1 MSKSITIPTDRGS
14 RVIVEING
22 VQYIYAAGST
32 VTVPDAV
39 AACIA
44 DSVAMK
50 PGGYRESKFDEAHE
64 SLEARVE
71 ALEAGGGGGSELPTV
86 TSDDNGDVLTV
97 VEGAWAKA
105 APAGGG
111 VLVVTDTEG
120 TLNKTWQEIHDA
132 GFAVGYGISE
142 TADGLCISSSVGE
155 EGGIYYIGF
164 LDLANIAVDMR
175 IYVTDSA
182 SGYPALSSD

>member
-1 MSKSITIPTDRGS
+1 MSKTITIPSDRGS

-71 ALEAGGGGGSELPTV
+71 AL
-86 TSDDNGDVLTV
+86 
-97 VEGAWAKA
+97 
-105 APAGGG
+105 
-111 VLVVTDTEG
+111 
-120 TLNKTWQEIHDA
+120 
-132 GFAVGYGISE
+132 
-142 TADGLCISSSVGE
+142 
-155 EGGIYYIGF
+155 
-164 LDLANIAVDMR
+164 
-175 IYVTDSA
+175 
-182 SGYPALSSD
+182 